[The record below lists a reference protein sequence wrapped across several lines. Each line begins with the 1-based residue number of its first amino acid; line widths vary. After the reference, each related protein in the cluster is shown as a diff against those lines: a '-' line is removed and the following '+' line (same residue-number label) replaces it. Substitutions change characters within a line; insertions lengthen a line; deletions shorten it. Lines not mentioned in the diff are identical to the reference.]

1 MRLTASL
8 AMSAGQAPCAA
19 TIEAAVASVTRL
31 TDPPRFVLGS
41 KSASR
46 RAILDAATGGAPFDV
61 VVPDIDE
68 KAIGDRLRDD
78 PVDLVRQIALAKADE
93 LEAQLKDSH
102 PDAVLLTGDQ
112 VVTYEGAIREKP
124 ASQGE
129 ARAFI
134 ESYGRAPCATV
145 GAVCLHDLASG
156 RRVLGVDVAEISYEP
171 MPPAVVEEL
180 VAEEQTMWCAGGLM
194 VEHPAS
200 APYLRS
206 IEGGVDSVRRL

>member
-1 MRLTASL
+1 MTARKINPDGWPEPRGYSNGIL
-8 AMSAGQAPCAA
+8 AEGRVLAIGGQVGW
-19 TIEAAVASVTRL
+19 TSEQVFEAK
-31 TDPPRFVLGS
+31 DFVGQFDQTL
-41 KSASR
+41 ANV

-61 VVPDIDE
+61 AVPDIDE

-129 ARAFI
+129 ARASWTRPWLF
-134 ESYGRAPCATV
+134 G
-145 GAVCLHDLASG
+145 
-156 RRVLGVDVAEISYEP
+156 
-171 MPPAVVEEL
+171 
-180 VAEEQTMWCAGGLM
+180 
-194 VEHPAS
+194 
-200 APYLRS
+200 
-206 IEGGVDSVRRL
+206 